1 MSSDYYG
8 ALAGEIADAGAGDLE
23 LGCGWATK
31 WRCPTCLGCPECC
44 ECDTASLPN
53 RNLEG

>member
-23 LGCGWATK
+23 LGCGWATE

-44 ECDTASLPN
+44 ECDTASLPK
-53 RNLEG
+53 RKD